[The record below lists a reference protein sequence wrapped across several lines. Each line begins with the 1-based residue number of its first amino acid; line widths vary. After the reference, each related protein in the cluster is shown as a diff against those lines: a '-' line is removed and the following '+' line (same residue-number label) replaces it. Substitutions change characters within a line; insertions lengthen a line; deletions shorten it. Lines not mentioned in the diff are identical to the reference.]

1 MAEPLIDFKS
11 ALSELQMSEEELS
24 NLVARGDLRVIR
36 SGGKPMFDPSDI
48 TNLRKNRETEPTI
61 VIPSGG
67 AAPPP
72 TDSQITI
79 DLPDSV
85 ADETAATVVTAAV
98 GSLETG
104 TEEIVFESDLEVLP
118 LEDGSA
124 TVIAGDSVTQVDEV
138 EVIEEGPE
146 AAPEVSARSAPG
158 EPSRR
163 MAAAYDV
170 RTGHP
175 AFAVALIVFTLIMI
189 FTGSVLIVML
199 WKGYSVPYESKDG
212 TRQEIRYVP
221 GFLRG
226 MEQGAEKWGEQDS
239 GEYE

>member
-1 MAEPLIDFKS
+1 MADQLIDFQS

-48 TNLRKNRETEPTI
+48 NNLRKNRGTEPTI

-85 ADETAATVVTAAV
+85 ADETAATVVTSAV
-98 GSLETG
+98 GSPETG

-118 LEDGSA
+118 LEDESA
-124 TVIAGDSVTQVDEV
+124 TVIAGDTVTQVDEV

-146 AAPEVSARSAPG
+146 AAPAAARRAPS

-163 MAAAYDV
+163 MTAAYDV
-170 RTGHP
+170 KTGHP
-175 AFAVALIVFTLIMI
+175 AFAVALIVITLIMI
-189 FTGSVLIVML
+189 FTGSVLTVML
-199 WKGYSVPYESKDG
+199 WKGYSVPYEAKDG
-212 TRQEIRYVP
+212 KEREIRYVP

-226 MEQGAEKWGEQDS
+226 MEQGAEKWGEP
-239 GEYE
+239 EEFE